1 MARKVLQRNGRS
13 AFTLIEL
20 LVVIG
25 LLAVLATISVV
36 SYGAASRGMADR
48 GAVQSVASTLRVVQ
62 QMCQIDRVP
71 TKVLFCN
78 ERLTSSS
85 NKDDATLCQ
94 GSVIGIKQAGR
105 ITVRNSECL
114 IDEFADWQHDYS
126 QFTGG
131 GSSHAPGMSIYRMDG
146 NATSLSQCR
155 SIVRPAVVAHE
166 LPDELIQSSERQKF
180 EEWCESHN
188 REGNNVVWGLKV
200 SGGLGASEWKLGDA
214 YGIEIV
220 RIDLPRGY
228 IFGKSAPGHGEGV
241 KLVSVA
247 RFSPDKLGDNL
258 RPLLDG
264 GDVQISLVQAKVG
277 GSFKITDVGKVDSK
291 MLKDD

>member
-1 MARKVLQRNGRS
+1 MVLQRNGRS

-36 SYGAASRGMADR
+36 GYGAASRGMADR
-48 GAVQSVASTLRVVQ
+48 GTVQSVASALRVVQ
-62 QMCQIDRVP
+62 QTCQIDRVP

-78 ERLTSSS
+78 ERLTSDS

-94 GSVIGIKQAGR
+94 GMVIGIKQAGR
-105 ITVRNSECL
+105 ITVRDSECL
-114 IDEFADWQHDYS
+114 VDEFADWQHDYS
-126 QFTGG
+126 QSSG

-146 NATSLSQCR
+146 NATSLDQCR
-155 SIVRPAVVAHE
+155 SIVRPSVTAHP
-166 LPDELIQSSERQKF
+166 LPDELIKSEERQKF
-180 EEWCESHN
+180 GQWCEGHN
-188 REGNNVVWGLKV
+188 LEGNDVVWGLKV
-200 SGGLGASEWKLGDA
+200 SGGLGASEWKLGEA
-214 YGIEIV
+214 YGVEIV
-220 RIDLPRGY
+220 RIGLPKGY

-258 RPLLDG
+258 RPILDG
-264 GDVQISLVQAKVG
+264 GDVQISLVQAKIG
-277 GSFKITDVGKVDSK
+277 GAFKITDVGKVDSN